1 MRVQLQMG
9 PPNGLLPARYERH
22 DRLLA
27 QLTGRRRILLLPPS
41 QVGSTHQL
49 AVLGAEAG
57 AILVAI
63 FGGSLTP
70 CSCCHQIEE
79 SVLLMLITCSMAYEL
94 GLH

>member
-1 MRVQLQMG
+1 MFLILLQCDMIDECCATSAGRVDWVWLHSLLHAQKHGPVMRVQLQMG

-49 AVLGAEAG
+49 AVLGAEA
-57 AILVAI
+57 
-63 FGGSLTP
+63 
-70 CSCCHQIEE
+70 
-79 SVLLMLITCSMAYEL
+79 
-94 GLH
+94 